1 MFAAAH
7 GLPDQI
13 ERAAV
18 AARDVS
24 GLPAADG
31 IRSVVVLGVGGSGIG
46 GDVCAAVAGPDCAV
60 PITVSKHYRCPGFV
74 GPDTLVF
81 AVSFSGGTE
90 ETIEAA
96 TDAHRRGA
104 RIVTV
109 AAGGE
114 LEELG
119 GEWGV
124 AHVPVDP
131 SIPMPRAG
139 IGAVT
144 VPLLVVLDRLGL
156 IPSCDA
162 ALAATVEQLRT
173 RSRQLSVPGN
183 DAERLAQR
191 IGRTLP
197 IVYGGG
203 PIGEVAAWRW
213 KGQFN
218 ENPKVPSW
226 ANRIPEATHNELAGW
241 AQHGDVT
248 RQVLSLVLLR
258 HDHEHPKVDR
268 RFEFVANACD
278 EVVADIHTVRAAGP
292 GPLAQVMDL
301 VMQGDLV
308 SLHLA
313 VQSGVDPGPVAVLD
327 DLKAWLRES

>member
-1 MFAAAH
+1 MFGAAR

-13 ERAAV
+13 ARAAA
-18 AARDVS
+18 AARGVG
-24 GLPAADG
+24 GLPSAEGVD
-31 IRSVVVLGVGGSGIG
+31 SVLVLGMGGSGIG

-60 PITVSKHYRCPGFV
+60 PILVSKHYQCPGFV

-90 ETIEAA
+90 ETLESAA
-96 TDAHRRGA
+96 EAHRRGA
-104 RIVTV
+104 RLVTV
-109 AAGGE
+109 SAGGE
-114 LEELG
+114 LERLG
-119 GEWGV
+119 SEWGA
-124 AHVPVDP
+124 AHVPVDA

-139 IGAVT
+139 IGAVS
-144 VPLLVVLDRLGL
+144 VPLLVVLDELGL

-162 ALAATVEQLRT
+162 SIAAAVEQLRA
-173 RSRQLSVPGN
+173 RSGQLASPGN

-226 ANRIPEATHNELAGW
+226 ASRIPEATHNELAGW

-248 RQVLSLVLLR
+248 RQVLSLVMLR
-258 HDHEHPKVDR
+258 HDHEHPNVAR
-268 RFEFVANACD
+268 RFDFVAETCD
-278 EVVADIHTVRAAGP
+278 EVVADIHTVRAGGS

-301 VMQGDLV
+301 VLQGDLV

-327 DLKAWLRES
+327 DLKAWLRT